1 MHEEIKADFNDM
13 LHAKTAADVRAKRKA
28 FLAKWKLRCRAV
40 ADSLEEAGERLF
52 TFLRY
57 PPAQWRSL
65 RTTNAIERLHDQV
78 IRHNCRTL
86 KTPTIAAQ
94 YQRLADAAAREGHSH
109 VRYLDAL
116 LGAEIDERGRKA
128 VLRRVKEA
136 RLPRLK
142 TLQEFD
148 FAQSPVSAA
157 RIADLAAGGYIAR
170 AEPVLLIGEA
180 GTGKTHLASGLCV
193 ATCEQCR
200 RVRFTTATALVNELV
215 EARAANALSR
225 ALGRWERIE
234 LIGIDELGYVP
245 LAEIGAELL
254 FQVIADRAERAAVIV
269 TTNLPFSEWGQVFP
283 NPRLCQALVDRLT
296 DRAHIIETGSK
307 SFRFRRTLA
316 GTRGIT

>member
-1 MHEEIKADFNDM
+1 M
-13 LHAKTAADVRAKRKA
+13 T
-28 FLAKWKLRCRAV
+28 
-40 ADSLEEAGERLF
+40 
-52 TFLRY
+52 
-57 PPAQWRSL
+57 PPAGA
-65 RTTNAIERLHDQV
+65 TMDLHDQV
-78 IRHNCRTL
+78 IRQNCRTL
-86 KTPTIAAQ
+86 KTPAIAAQ
-94 YQRLADAAAREGHSH
+94 YQGLAEAAAREGYSH

-116 LGAEIDERGRKA
+116 LGAEIDERERKA

-148 FAQSPVSAA
+148 VAQSPVAAA
-157 RIADLAAGGYIAR
+157 RMADLAGGSYIAR

-193 ATCEQCR
+193 AACEQRR
-200 RVRFTTATALVNELV
+200 RVRFTTAAALVNELV
-215 EARAANALSR
+215 EARAANTLSR

-245 LAEIGAELL
+245 LAELGAELL
-254 FQVIADRAERAAVIV
+254 FQVIADRAERAAVII

-283 NPRLCQALVDRLT
+283 SPRLCQALVDRLT
-296 DRAHIIETGSK
+296 DRAHIIETGTE

-316 GTRGIT
+316 GRRTLT

>member
-1 MHEEIKADFNDM
+1 M
-13 LHAKTAADVRAKRKA
+13 
-28 FLAKWKLRCRAV
+28 
-40 ADSLEEAGERLF
+40 SS
-52 TFLRY
+52 
-57 PPAQWRSL
+57 PRS
-65 RTTNAIERLHDQV
+65 TSIDLHDQV
-78 IRHNCRTL
+78 IRQNCRTI
-86 KTPTIAAQ
+86 KTPAIAAQ
-94 YQRLADAAAREGHSH
+94 YQRLAEAAAREGHSH

-116 LGAEIDERGRKA
+116 LGAEIDERERKA

-157 RIADLAAGGYIAR
+157 RIAEAGGYIAR
-170 AEPVLLIGEA
+170 AEPVLMIGEA

-193 ATCEQCR
+193 AACEQRR

-245 LAEIGAELL
+245 LVELGAELL

-269 TTNLPFSEWGQVFP
+269 TTNLPFSEWGQVLP

-296 DRAHIIETGSK
+296 DRAHIVETGTEL
-307 SFRFRRTLA
+307 FRFRRTLA
-316 GTRGIT
+316 RRAA

>member
-1 MHEEIKADFNDM
+1 MENHNDAADIDRRLVEEINILKLEGALFCFDP
-13 LHAKTAADVRAKRKA
+13 KEAKRRKG
-28 FLAKWKLRCRAV
+28 KLTLSDARKQPV
-40 ADSLEEAGERLF
+40 TIFINPLF
-52 TFLRY
+52 GQ
-57 PPAQWRSL
+57 P
-65 RTTNAIERLHDQV
+65 
-78 IRHNCRTL
+78 
-86 KTPTIAAQ
+86 
-94 YQRLADAAAREGHSH
+94 
-109 VRYLDAL
+109 
-116 LGAEIDERGRKA
+116 A
-128 VLRRVKEA
+128 VLAYKVTQA
-136 RLPRLK
+136 IFLK
-142 TLQEFD
+142 ISETG
-148 FAQSPVSAA
+148 AA

-193 ATCEQCR
+193 AACEQCR

-215 EARAANALSR
+215 EARASNALSR

-296 DRAHIIETGSK
+296 DRAHIIETGSE